1 MRILFLL
8 SAFSLTLAGAETPKS
23 PDSRIVVELV
33 AEAPQIVTPTGLGVD
48 SRGRILVIES
58 HTHFRP
64 GDYEG
69 PDRDRV
75 LMFNPQAK
83 GKASRSIF
91 YEGLLMGMDVCVGK
105 DDWVYLAE
113 RSRILRLKDST
124 GDGKADK
131 EEDVITLKTTGVYP
145 HNGLSGL
152 CFDPEGN
159 LVFGLG
165 ENLGHSYIMV
175 GRDGKTIK
183 GAKGIGGGVFRSTA
197 RGNKLEQVA
206 RGFWNPFGVCTDKWG
221 RIFAVDND
229 PGNSPPCRLL
239 HVVQGGDYGYRY
251 KFGRTG
257 IHPFLAWDGEL
268 TGTLP
273 MVHGTGEGPCEVI
286 HFDSPTFPAKYR
298 GRLLVTSWGDQR
310 VESYTLSRKGTSVTA
325 TMSPLIQGDDSF
337 RPVGM
342 AMAPDGNLYISDWGS
357 SSYNLNKKGRLWRIR
372 PSENFKAREL
382 NVPAH
387 LRDDQKKLQSLRK
400 GRTQKG
406 ESIFKTALDDPDP
419 FIRQAA
425 LVSIESQATL
435 PVYLAARIGKKSPS
449 QSGLKMLI
457 ENDPDILFE
466 FLRWTAEEGIEP
478 NRQAVELHLKNPK
491 NSFRIFKAALAALDA
506 LDERNNPDRFNE
518 KFALPLLRNP
528 STPDS
533 LRANVLRYFPDNHKA
548 IQTGQL
554 ASWIQSPNTNLR
566 LEAIWKSRFHFS
578 EHTTSTLSKLALDNK
593 ARIHDRLEA
602 VAALGA
608 ASPADNNAGHLVK
621 RIPSKANPLLHA
633 EAQRS
638 LTQREPLNVADYP
651 SLQDTASWLKKLDAL
666 PGKANPDTGRRI
678 FFNRRIATCGN
689 CHQINERGIR
699 VGPDLTFIGRGM
711 TREKILESI
720 LDPNKEVSPYLR
732 PWAITMDD
740 GSTHTGIAMRRGGNS
755 EAYLGVDGKEFRIDK
770 RKIKVKQELH
780 TSLMPAGLAY
790 TMRPGELR
798 DLLAFLLQQR

>member
-8 SAFSLTLAGAETPKS
+8 TTFSLTLISADLPKS

-33 AEAPQIVTPTGLGVD
+33 AESPQIVTPTGLGID
-48 SRGRILVIES
+48 SRGRVLVIES

-69 PDRDRV
+69 PERDRV
-75 LMFNPQAK
+75 LMFTPKAK
-83 GKASRSIF
+83 GKARRSVF

-113 RSRILRLKDST
+113 RSRILRLKDTT

-175 GRDGKTIK
+175 GREGKTIK

-197 RGNKLEQVA
+197 KGNKLEQIA
-206 RGFWNPFGVCTDKWG
+206 RGFWNPFGICTDKWG

-286 HFDSPTFPAKYR
+286 HFDSPTFPAEYR
-298 GRLLVTSWGDQR
+298 GRLIVTSWGDQR
-310 VESYTLSRKGTSVTA
+310 VETYALSRKGSSVTA
-325 TMSPLIQGDDSF
+325 KMTPLVQGDDNF

-342 AMAPDGNLYISDWGS
+342 AMAPDGNLYVSDWGS

-372 PSENFKAREL
+372 PSKNFKAKALIE
-382 NVPAH
+382 PAH
-387 LRDDQKKLQSLRK
+387 LRDDQKILQALRN

-406 ESIFKTALDDPDP
+406 KSIFKIALDDPDP
-419 FIRQAA
+419 FVRHAA
-425 LVSIESQATL
+425 LRSIEPRSALPAYLSAHIGSNQPSQAEL
-435 PVYLAARIGKKSPS
+435 KK
-449 QSGLKMLI
+449 LI
-457 ENDPDILFE
+457 KTNPDILFQ
-466 FLRWTAEEGIEP
+466 FLRWTAEEGIEA
-478 NRQAVELHLKNPK
+478 NRQTVELHLKNPE

-548 IQTGQL
+548 IHPNQL
-554 ASWIQSPNTNLR
+554 ASWIQSANPDLR
-566 LEAIWKSRFHFS
+566 LEAIWKSRFHPS
-578 EHTTSTLSKLALDNK
+578 EHTTSALAKLALDIK
-593 ARIHDRLEA
+593 AKIHDRLEA

-608 ASPADNNAGHLVK
+608 ANPPDDANSLFKLIPA
-621 RIPSKANPLLHA
+621 KANPLLKA

-638 LTQREPLNVADYP
+638 LGNRKPPNIATYP
-651 SLQDTASWLKKLDAL
+651 ALSDTISWLKRLDNL
-666 PGKANPDTGRRI
+666 PGKANTDTGRRI
-678 FFNRRIATCGN
+678 FFNRRIGTCGN
-689 CHQINERGIR
+689 CHQVNERGTR
-699 VGPDLTFIGRGM
+699 VGPDLTHIGRGIS
-711 TREKILESI
+711 RERLLESI
-720 LDPNKEVSPYLR
+720 LEPNKEVSPYLR
-732 PWAITMDD
+732 PWAITMND
-740 GSTHTGIAMRRGGNS
+740 GTTHTGIAMRRGGNS
-755 EAYLGVDGKEFRIDK
+755 EAYLGIDGKEFRIDK
-770 RKIKVKQELH
+770 RKIKAKQELH
-780 TSLMPAGLAY
+780 TSLMPPGLVY
-790 TMRPGELR
+790 TMSLGELR

>member
-1 MRILFLL
+1 MRVLL
-8 SAFSLTLAGAETPKS
+8 LLTALSLTLVGGEIPKS

-33 AEAPQIVTPTGLGVD
+33 AEAPQILTPTGLGID
-48 SRGRILVIES
+48 SRGRVLVVES

-69 PDRDRV
+69 PERDRV
-75 LMFNPQAK
+75 LMFTPQAK
-83 GKASRSIF
+83 GKAKRSVF
-91 YEGLLMGMDVCVGK
+91 YEGLLMGMDVCAGK

-113 RSRILRLKDST
+113 RSRILRLKDTT

-165 ENLGHSYIMV
+165 ENLGHPYIMV

-197 RGNKLEQVA
+197 KGNKLEQIA
-206 RGFWNPFGVCTDKWG
+206 RGFWNPFGICTDKWG

-268 TGTLP
+268 LGTLP

-286 HFDSPTFPAKYR
+286 HFDSPTFPAEYR

-310 VESYTLSRKGTSVTA
+310 VETYTLNRKGTSVTA
-325 TMSPLIQGDDSF
+325 KMTPLVQGDDNF

-342 AMAPDGNLYISDWGS
+342 AMAPDGNLYVSDWGS

-372 PSENFKAREL
+372 PSKNFKAREL
-382 NVPAH
+382 SKPPH

-406 ESIFKTALDDPDP
+406 ESIFKMALNDPDP
-419 FIRQAA
+419 FIRHSA
-425 LVSIESQATL
+425 LVSIESRSAL
-435 PVYLAARIGKKSPS
+435 PAYLSAHIGSNQPS
-449 QSGLKMLI
+449 QPELKKLI
-457 ENDPDILFE
+457 KDDPDILFE
-466 FLRWTAEEGIEP
+466 FLRWTAEEGIEA
-478 NRQAVELHLKNPK
+478 NRQTVELHLKNPE
-491 NSFRIFKAALAALDA
+491 NSFRIFKASLAALDA

-548 IQTGQL
+548 INPKQL
-554 ASWIQSPNTNLR
+554 AVWIQSPSTNLR
-566 LEAIWKSRFHFS
+566 LEAIWKSRFHPS
-578 EHTTSTLSKLALDNK
+578 EHTTSALLKLALDNK
-593 ARIHDRLEA
+593 AKIKDRLEA

-608 ASPADNNAGHLVK
+608 ANPPDNADHLIK
-621 RIPSKANPLLHA
+621 RIPSKANPLLKA

-638 LTQREPLNVADYP
+638 LDNRKPPNIATYP
-651 SLQDTASWLKKLDAL
+651 ALSNTVSWLKQLDNL
-666 PGKANPDTGRRI
+666 PGKANTDTGRRI

-689 CHQINERGIR
+689 CHQVNDRGTR
-699 VGPDLTFIGRGM
+699 VGPDLTHIGRGIS
-711 TREKILESI
+711 RERILESI
-720 LDPNKEVSPYLR
+720 LEPNKEVSPYLR
-732 PWAITMDD
+732 PWAITMND
-740 GSTHTGIAMRRGGNS
+740 GTTHTGIAMRRGGNS
-755 EAYLGVDGKEFRIDK
+755 EAYLGIDGKEFRIDK
-770 RKIKVKQELH
+770 RKIKAKQELY
-780 TSLMPAGLAY
+780 TSLMPPGLAY
-790 TMRPGELR
+790 TMSLEELR
-798 DLLAFLLQQR
+798 NLIAFLLQQR

>member
-1 MRILFLL
+1 MRVLFLL
-8 SAFSLTLAGAETPKS
+8 GAFSLTLVGSEIPKS
-23 PDSRIVVELV
+23 PDPRIVVELV
-33 AEAPQIVTPTGLGVD
+33 AEAPQIVTPTGLGID
-48 SRGRILVIES
+48 SNGRVLVIES

-75 LMFNPQAK
+75 LLFNPQAE
-83 GKASRSIF
+83 GKAKRSVF
-91 YEGLLMGMDVCVGK
+91 YEGLLMGMDVCVGTN
-105 DDWVYLAE
+105 DWVYLAE
-113 RSRILRLKDST
+113 RSRIFRIKDTT

-131 EEDVITLKTTGVYP
+131 HEDVINLKTTGVYP

-152 CFDPEGN
+152 CFDLQGN

-165 ENLGHSYIMV
+165 ENLGHPYTMV

-197 RGNKLEQVA
+197 KGTKLEQVA
-206 RGFWNPFGVCTDKWG
+206 RGFWNPFGICVDKWG

-229 PGNSPPCRLL
+229 PGNRPPCRLL
-239 HVVQGGDYGYRY
+239 HVVENGDYGYRY

-268 TGTLP
+268 LGTLP

-286 HFDSPTFPAKYR
+286 HLDSPTFPAEYR

-310 VESYTLSRKGTSVTA
+310 VETYTLSRKGTSVTA
-325 TMSPLIQGDDSF
+325 RMAPLVQGDDSF

-342 AMAPDGNLYISDWGS
+342 AMAPDGSLYVSDWGS
-357 SSYNLNKKGRLWRIR
+357 SSYNLNKMGRLWRIR
-372 PSENFKAREL
+372 PSKNFKAGEL
-382 NVPAH
+382 SEPPH
-387 LRDDQKKLQSLRK
+387 LRDDQKKLQALRK
-400 GRTQKG
+400 GKTKNG
-406 ESIFKTALDDPDP
+406 ESIFKMALNDPDA
-419 FIRQAA
+419 FARHAA
-425 LVSIESQATL
+425 LLSIESRATL
-435 PVYLAARIGKKSPS
+435 PAHLVARIGKHRPS
-449 QSGLKMLI
+449 QPELKKLI
-457 ENDPDILFE
+457 KTNPDILFE
-466 FLRWTAEEGIEP
+466 FLRWTAEEGIEA
-478 NRQAVELHLKNPK
+478 NRQTVEDHLEGPETNYQ
-491 NSFRIFKAALAALDA
+491 NFKAAIAAIDA
-506 LDERNNPDRFNE
+506 LDKRPNPHRFNS

-533 LRANVLRYFPDNHKA
+533 LRANLLRYTPDD
-548 IQTGQL
+548 QTAVDPKIL
-554 ASWIQSPNTNLR
+554 AKWIQSKNSSLR
-566 LEAIWKSRFHFS
+566 KEAIWKSRS
-578 EHTTSTLSKLALDNK
+578 QIAEQTVSALSKLALDDN
-593 ARIHDRLEA
+593 AANNDRLNA
-602 VAALGA
+602 IAALGA
-608 ASPADNNAGHLVK
+608 MPPLDNANNLLK
-621 RIPSKANPLLHA
+621 RISSEKNPLLHA

-638 LTQREPLNVADYP
+638 LSQREALKFADYP

-666 PGKANPDTGRRI
+666 PGMASPDTGRRI

-711 TREKILESI
+711 NREKILESI

-740 GSTHTGIAMRRGGNS
+740 GTTHTGIAMRRGGNS

-770 RKIKVKQELH
+770 RKIKAKQELH